1 MTHDIIVIEKDTA
14 IPARFIGAIQVEK
27 GEIGWML
34 RIFMTDGLPALM
46 ITFATEKTAR
56 EVYDRVVRDLGMYYA
71 E

>member
-14 IPARFIGAIQVEK
+14 IPARFIGAIHVEK

-34 RIFMTDGLPALM
+34 RIFMTDGLPALT

-56 EVYDRVVRDLGMYYA
+56 EVYDRVVRDLAAYYT